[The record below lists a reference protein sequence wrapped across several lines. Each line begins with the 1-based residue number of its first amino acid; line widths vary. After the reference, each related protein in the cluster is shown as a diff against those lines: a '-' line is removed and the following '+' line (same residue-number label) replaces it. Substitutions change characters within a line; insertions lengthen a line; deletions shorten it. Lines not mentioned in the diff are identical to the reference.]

1 MTSVVSKLSPPEIL
15 RRDALEP
22 GTRARAEQI
31 VAGMNAR
38 GYDVYYGE
46 TARSVQQQ
54 NAAIEAGTT
63 SATQKLT
70 WHFLLRAVDF
80 RKRLPDGKP
89 DQTTRDEAFFLALA
103 EEAIKTGCR
112 SLAYRVDG
120 NGNILRDSNGTPVK
134 LLLKTTRG
142 DVWDAGHVE
151 YHGPFAT
158 LAQAVAAERPDLAHL
173 A

>member
-1 MTSVVSKLSPPEIL
+1 MTPVVSKLTPAEIL

-22 GTRARAEQI
+22 STRARAELI
-31 VAGMNAR
+31 VAAMNAR

-46 TARSVQQQ
+46 TARSAQQQ
-54 NAAIEAGTT
+54 NAAIAAGTT

-80 RKRLPDGKP
+80 RKRLPDGRP
-89 DQTTRDEAFFLALA
+89 DQTTHDEAFFLALA
-103 EEAIKTGCR
+103 EEATKVGCR
-112 SLAYRVDG
+112 SLAFRVDG
-120 NGNILRDSNGTPVK
+120 NGDILRDGDGNPVK
-134 LLLKTTRG
+134 LLLKTVRG

-158 LAQAVAAERPDLAHL
+158 LAQAVAAERPELAHL